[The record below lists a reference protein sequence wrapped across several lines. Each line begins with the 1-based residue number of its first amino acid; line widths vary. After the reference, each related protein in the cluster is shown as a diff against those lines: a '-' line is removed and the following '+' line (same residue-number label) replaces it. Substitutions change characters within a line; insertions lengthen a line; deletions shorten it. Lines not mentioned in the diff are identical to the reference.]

1 MDASWKLLP
10 AAWSRRVWQ
19 IVGGVSIRVKVL
31 GIVLGVIFILSGFVI
46 VQMRTVLTDKLLG
59 ELSAQG
65 VAIGD
70 SIAHE
75 VEGMQLLNDAEA
87 LNAYLLGRQT
97 HYSSSSHNTLV
108 PYIFVEDGASG
119 AILGGAGAVPPA
131 GDPVAPGADDV
142 LVHQH
147 DDVAT
152 RITPTLVEIV
162 VPVPNS
168 GARLHMAL
176 ARSNIEA
183 TVRAVTWQLVA
194 ITLVMV
200 AIGFAAAFLLTWV
213 LTRPLLSLVAAT
225 HDVAQGDLTRRVP
238 HWADDEIGELSD
250 AFNRMV
256 ESLERAET
264 ARAAQLRLRARYVS
278 GVILA
283 QESERRRIAREL
295 HDSTSQSL
303 TSLLVGLQNLK
314 RRVPD
319 DGISP
324 QIDELRHVVG
334 NTLEEVRAL
343 SWRLRPSALDDLGLE
358 VALQHHIEDFRR
370 RYGIQVDFVVR
381 GLDDRLPPE
390 METSIYRIVQE
401 GLTNVARYAHAGHA
415 SVIISRRHGM
425 IRVIIEDDGVG
436 FDPYTAQAN
445 GKSLGLQGI
454 RERAGLFDGSLTIE
468 SQPGGGTSLFV
479 EMPYDAAAAGGAMPD
494 GAAPDGTPA

>member
-1 MDASWKLLP
+1 MNASWKMR
-10 AAWSRRVWQ
+10 ASAWSRRVWQ

-70 SIAHE
+70 TIAHE
-75 VEGMQLLNDAEA
+75 IENMQLLDDEEA
-87 LNAYLLGRQT
+87 LSAYLLGRQT

-119 AILGGAGAVPPA
+119 RILGGAGAVPDDA
-131 GDPVAPGADDV
+131 AVPGADGA

-152 RITPTLVEIV
+152 RVTPTLIEIV
-162 VPVPNS
+162 VPVPEND
-168 GARLHMAL
+168 ARLHMAL
-176 ARSNIEA
+176 ARTNIEA

-200 AIGFAAAFLLTWV
+200 AIGFAAAFFLTWI

-256 ESLERAET
+256 ETLERAET

-314 RRVPD
+314 QAVPD
-319 DGISP
+319 DGINP

-334 NTLEEVRAL
+334 ATLEEVRAL

-358 VALQHHIEDFRR
+358 VALQHHIEDFRQ

-479 EMPYDAAAAGGAMPD
+479 EMPYDAATVGVMSADATPD
-494 GAAPDGTPA
+494 GAPV